1 MCGHRIQLL
10 AASYKNRILSLVAKS
25 LNLSGGPNR
34 ARTGE
39 LFIANEVFYQLNYGP
54 SCHGY
59 GSKQQPVYE
68 NKGAKKTNPKQIG
81 QRLF

>member
-10 AASYKNRILSLVAKS
+10 AASYKNRVLSLVAKS
-25 LNLSGGPNR
+25 LKLSGGPNR

-54 SCHGY
+54 SCLKI
-59 GSKQQPVYE
+59 GSKRQSVNE